1 MCGWQVRLPQ
11 SYFRITNPMS
21 KDIKIV
27 LIGSGAVGTSFVY
40 SAINQGLGQR
50 YGIIDIAKEVAIGH
64 AMDLEDALPVVAEPA
79 REVFTGDYDIVKDAD
94 VLVITA
100 GRPQKDGESRLQM
113 IEDNVGVMA
122 KIANSVKSAGFSGIT
137 VIASNPVDIMTFAYQ
152 RVTGF
157 DPARVISS
165 SCTLD
170 TARLKLEMSKA
181 FDVSPKS
188 IGAFVVGEHGDSSVS
203 TFAHATIH
211 GIPITEEL
219 YLKAGL
225 DAEARKAMHTRI
237 YRKAYEIISRKR
249 ATYYGI
255 GATLAEVVRSIV
267 RDEKLVL
274 ATGALLQGE
283 YGHRDV
289 YAGVPCV
296 IGARGIE
303 RTYEFP
309 LSTEEK
315 AQFDQSVSVLKEN
328 ADRAMAAAL

>member
-1 MCGWQVRLPQ
+1 
-11 SYFRITNPMS
+11 MS

-40 SAINQGLGQR
+40 SAINQGLAQE
-50 YGIIDIAKEVAIGH
+50 YGIIDIAKEVAVGH
-64 AMDLEDALPVVAEPA
+64 AMDLEDALPVVHRPA
-79 REVFTGDYDIVKDAD
+79 RAVYTGDYDIVRDAD

-100 GRPQKDGESRLQM
+100 GRPQKDGESRLRM
-113 IEDNVGVMA
+113 IEDNVKVMA
-122 KIANSVKSAGFSGIT
+122 NIAGQVKEQGFNGIT
-137 VIASNPVDIMTFAYQ
+137 VIASNPVDIMTYAYQ
-152 RVTGF
+152 RATGF
-157 DPARVISS
+157 DPARVLSS

-170 TARLKLEMSKA
+170 TSRLKLEMSKS
-181 FDVSPKS
+181 FSVSPHS

-203 TFAHATIH
+203 TFANATIH
-211 GIPITEEL
+211 GIPITEKM
-219 YLKAGL
+219 YQDVGL

-255 GATLAEVVRSIV
+255 GATLAEVVRSII

-296 IGARGIE
+296 VGAKGIE

-309 LSTEEK
+309 LSDEEK
-315 AQFDQSVSVLKEN
+315 AQFDQSVTILKEN
-328 ADRAMAAAL
+328 ADRAMDAVFNA